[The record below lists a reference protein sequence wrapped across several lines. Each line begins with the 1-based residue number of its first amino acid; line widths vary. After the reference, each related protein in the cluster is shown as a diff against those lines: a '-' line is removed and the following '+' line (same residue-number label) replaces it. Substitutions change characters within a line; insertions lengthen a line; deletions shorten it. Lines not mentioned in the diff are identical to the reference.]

1 MEGIVP
7 VVHSLVSVSRAEICQ
22 TVAVLIFMIYTLVR
36 RKYGFVYKKRFRGR
50 ER

>member
-22 TVAVLIFMIYTLVR
+22 TVGCFDFYDIYFSKEEVWFRLQ
-36 RKYGFVYKKRFRGR
+36 KKI
-50 ER
+50 